1 MDVPENI
8 KEALKQLPDSPGVY
22 MHKDSL
28 GNVIYVGKAVSLRN
42 RVRQYFQSSRNMDPK
57 VRSMVSQISEFEY
70 ITVDSEMEALILEC
84 NLIKKHRPK
93 YNILLRDDKTYPYIK
108 ITNEEW
114 PRIVKTRN
122 VRKDGGSYFGPY
134 SDAGA
139 VNRIVDLLNSSFEL
153 KRCSAVAFAPGF
165 RPCLNYH
172 IKQCRGI
179 CTGQVDR
186 SEYEEALA
194 GAKEFLRGH
203 SAPLVNKMK
212 QRMKEASDALDFE
225 KAAEYRDYIEA
236 AQSLSETQRVVLHHS
251 NEADIVVRVGK
262 GEKTTDSFAVFSVR
276 EGKLIGRET
285 FRMDMTASI
294 DEGRA
299 SVLSAFLNQHYSNVP
314 DVPREI
320 IVSTL
325 PSDAQLLE
333 QYLSEISAHSVKIL
347 RPERGEKRALLK
359 LALND
364 AAVLAETIDRK
375 AKAAA
380 SRREQLGREIWEVLC
395 AMGAP
400 ETVGGGASLDG
411 GASDTSDTSDGR
423 TPASGTPAPYDG
435 RQFRAEAYDI
445 SNTNGIDTVGA
456 MVVYD
461 GLKPDKQSY
470 RKFRVRSVQGQD
482 DYASMREVLS
492 RRFMRV
498 FSGDEKFAVL
508 PDIIFMDGGKGHVT
522 CALEVIEATGFD
534 IPVVGM
540 VKDDHHRTRALIVRV
555 PADRGSGGE
564 GPVGG
569 EGPIGGE
576 GLAAGT
582 AGGEGPACGEGGNP
596 DAFEWREIS
605 LADKPIL
612 YKYIGT
618 MQEEV
623 HRFAITYH
631 HKLRSKNIEHS
642 VLDDIEGIGPKRRK
656 ALLSAFGSVEEIR
669 KIATGAGSRGAA
681 DTADGAGTAD
691 GEGTADGA
699 ADPVEV
705 LMQAEGMDR
714 RSAESVC
721 RFFRGTDTDAASR
734 DTDTD
739 AASRGADEE
748 NNG

>member
-8 KEALKQLPDSPGVY
+8 REALKQLPDSPGVY
-22 MHKDSL
+22 IHKDSL
-28 GNVIYVGKAVSLRN
+28 GNVIYVGKAVSLRS

-108 ITNEEW
+108 VTKEEW
-114 PRIVKTRN
+114 PRLIKTRQ

-139 VNRIVDLLNSSFEL
+139 VNRIVDLLNSSFAL

-172 IKQCRGI
+172 INQCRGI
-179 CTGQVDR
+179 CTGNVSHD
-186 SEYEEALA
+186 EYDEALA
-194 GAKEFLRGH
+194 DAVEFLRGH
-203 SAPLVNKMK
+203 SSPLVNALK
-212 QRMKEASDALDFE
+212 QRMKEASDKMDYEA
-225 KAAEYRDYIEA
+225 AAEYRDFIEA
-236 AQSLSETQRVVLHHS
+236 AQSLGETQRVVLHHAS
-251 NEADIVVRVGK
+251 EADIVVGV
-262 GEKTTDSFAVFSVR
+262 EKAGAQEDAVTDSFAVFSVR
-276 EGKLIGRET
+276 DGKLIGRET
-285 FRMDMTASI
+285 FSMDMASSI
-294 DEGRA
+294 DSDRKSILE
-299 SVLSAFLNQHYSNVP
+299 AFLNQHYSRMP

-320 IVSTL
+320 IV
-325 PSDAQLLE
+325 AQLPTNTGALE
-333 QYLSEISAHSVKIL
+333 QYLSEISAHSVKII

-364 AAVLAETIDRK
+364 AAVLAESIDRK

-380 SRREQLGREIWEVLC
+380 ERWEALGGEIWDVLC
-395 AMGAP
+395 QMGA
-400 ETVGGGASLDG
+400 EE
-411 GASDTSDTSDGR
+411 
-423 TPASGTPAPYDG
+423 GTYDG

-461 GLKPDKQSY
+461 GLKADKQGY
-470 RKFRVRSVQGQD
+470 RKFRVRTVEGQD

-492 RRFMRV
+492 RRFLRV
-498 FSGDEKFAVL
+498 FSGDDKFAIL

-522 CALEVIEATGFD
+522 TALEVIEATGFD

-540 VKDDHHRTRALIVRV
+540 VKDDRHRTRGLIVR
-555 PADRGSGGE
+555 A
-564 GPVGG
+564 
-569 EGPIGGE
+569 
-576 GLAAGT
+576 AAGEA
-582 AGGEGPACGEGGNP
+582 AGG
-596 DAFEWREIS
+596 DSQWREIT
-605 LADKPIL
+605 LADKPLL

-656 ALLSAFGSVEEIR
+656 ALLETFGSVEEIR
-669 KIATGAGSRGAA
+669 RIATGGAA
-681 DTADGAGTAD
+681 ETGTD
-691 GEGTADGA
+691 RE

-705 LMQAEGMDR
+705 LMSAEGVDR
-714 RSAESVC
+714 RSAENVVK
-721 RFFRGTDTDAASR
+721 FFRSK
-734 DTDTD
+734 
-739 AASRGADEE
+739 
-748 NNG
+748 